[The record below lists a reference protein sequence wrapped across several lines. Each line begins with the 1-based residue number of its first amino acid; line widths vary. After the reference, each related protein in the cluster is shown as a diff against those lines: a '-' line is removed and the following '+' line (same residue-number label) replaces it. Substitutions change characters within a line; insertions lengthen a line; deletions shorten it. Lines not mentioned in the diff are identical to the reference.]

1 MDTVV
6 QGYQPLDLAQI
17 QKALPKNIKKI
28 STDKELDA
36 EVTELGQVL
45 KDLGKCPSIRVSTC
59 MFIFTA
65 ADWKKRSE
73 ACQRIQAI
81 AFLFD
86 GVCSGQISKINVNF
100 YI

>member
-1 MDTVV
+1 M
-6 QGYQPLDLAQI
+6 DLAQI

-28 STDKELDA
+28 ATDKELEA
-36 EVTELGQVL
+36 EVAELGQAL
-45 KDLGKCPSIRVSTC
+45 KDVGKYLIYFKSNIVLN
-59 MFIFTA
+59 IA

-86 GVCSGQISKINVNF
+86 GVCSGQICKINVNF